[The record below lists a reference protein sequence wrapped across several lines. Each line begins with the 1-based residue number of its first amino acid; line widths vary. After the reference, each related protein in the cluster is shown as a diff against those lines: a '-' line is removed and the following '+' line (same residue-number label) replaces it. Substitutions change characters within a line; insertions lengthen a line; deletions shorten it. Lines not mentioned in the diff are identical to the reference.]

1 MNTINRLRIRLHK
14 GDDGIAMVLVIS
26 ISLILMMMI
35 TVALSSTLSGVTK
48 SRSDENW
55 NGAIAAAYAGIED
68 YRSKI
73 ADDNRYYLFGNP
85 LSSYSAANVP
95 ASVLPTGT
103 AANPAFGLG
112 ATGPWKQVSS
122 SVGAFYRYEVDTTS
136 YNSTGVLRVRSTGK
150 VGDETRSVVANLKPK
165 GFIDFLYYTTYEIQ
179 DPVISGANAANCTKY
194 AWAGRGNGSSC
205 GELSFGVNDTIN
217 GPTHSNDTIRAC
229 GSTFAG
235 AVTTGYKPTGTNP
248 TYLRMDSNANACGGG
263 TSETFTKGKPV
274 WTGTLDLPPTNAKMR
289 NEVRTDLADV
299 QYPGCLYTG
308 PTSIVFNSTG
318 TVTIRSPWTKKTRV
332 AGDPV
337 TSGTDP
343 AECGT
348 PGVTGLGS
356 ATGQTFTLPPKN
368 LVFVQNVT
376 VIPTSSTSTDP
387 NVWKSGVYPS
397 GITAGTCAAGNNIGY
412 PATGETNI
420 NVATAYGCFNGDL
433 FVKGDVNAETTLVA
447 ENYVYVTGDIK
458 YVASNPTAI
467 LGLVAQNSV
476 LVYNPMKNCS
486 STCQSILGGTNRRI
500 DAAILSVK
508 HTFTVQNYNVGGDRG
523 TLTVNGAIAQLFRG
537 AVRSS
542 SGSTINGGYAKNYVY
557 EWRLQSVA
565 PPKFLSPVSTTYQV
579 REVVEV
585 KTAFNPNGSP
595 S

>member
-1 MNTINRLRIRLHK
+1 MNAINRLRLRLSK
-14 GDDGIAMVLVIS
+14 GEDGIAMVLVIS
-26 ISLILMMMI
+26 ITLILMLMI
-35 TVALSSTLSGVTK
+35 TVALGSSLSGYTK
-48 SRSDENW
+48 SKSDENW
-55 NGAIAAAYAGIED
+55 NAAIAAAYAGIED

-85 LSSYSAANVP
+85 ASAYSTANVP

-103 AANPAFGLG
+103 AANPAFGVG
-112 ATGPWKQVSS
+112 TSGTWAKVKD

-136 YNSTGVLRVRSTGK
+136 YNSTGVLRVRSTGR
-150 VGDETRSVVANLKPK
+150 VGDETRTIVANLKPK

-179 DPVISGANAANCTKY
+179 DPVISGEDPVACTKY
-194 AWAGRGNGSSC
+194 AWAGRGNGNGC
-205 GELSFGVNDTIN
+205 GELSFGANDTIN

-248 TYLRMDSNANACGGG
+248 TYLRMDSNANACPGGS
-263 TSETFTKGKPV
+263 SETFTKGKPV

-308 PTSIVFNSTG
+308 PTSIVFNSNG
-318 TVTIRSPWTKKTRV
+318 TVTVRSPWTKATRV

-337 TSGTDP
+337 LSGTTP
-343 AECGT
+343 AACGT
-348 PGVTGLGS
+348 PGATGLGS
-356 ATGQTFTLPPKN
+356 ASGQTFTLPPKN

-376 VIPTSSTSTDP
+376 TAAAATTNP
-387 NVWKSGVYPS
+387 NVWVAGTYPS
-397 GITAGTCAAGNNIGY
+397 GITAATCAASNNIGY
-412 PATGETNI
+412 PAAGETNI
-420 NVATAYGCFNGDL
+420 NTTTSYGCLNGDL
-433 FVKGDVNAETTLVA
+433 FVKGDVNAEQTLVA

-458 YVASNPTAI
+458 YVATNPTAI

-476 LVYNPMKNCS
+476 IVYNPMKNCNT
-486 STCQSILGGTNRRI
+486 TCQSILGDYNRRV
-500 DAAILSVK
+500 DAAVLSVK
-508 HTFTVQNYNVGGDRG
+508 HTFTVQNYKVGGDRG

-542 SGSTINGGYAKNYVY
+542 SGSTILGGYAKNYVY

-579 REVVEV
+579 REVIEV
-585 KTAFNPNGSP
+585 KSAFGPNGAAT
-595 S
+595 